1 MNSIEE
7 YEQKKSVLQKN
18 KEQYELLLETAQLKY
33 NKALEELK
41 KMNDSETVDPK
52 QKRKAEA
59 QVEIA
64 AMNVTKRK
72 SVLDKCLENIEFLR
86 PSSIEDM
93 KYRDRQY
100 NEFSNQIKENVPD
113 DLHLCFHGCPI
124 NTAKH
129 IIEDGE
135 ISSSVDRL
143 GTETSYDESDQ
154 VSVTTKNT
162 IETTVQGYSG
172 LTGGEYPAGCIFA
185 IIPKDESEIAS
196 SESSMIIGN
205 VDFKKEPDRLYSII
219 TTPENIE
226 RVSEWAKQAGID
238 ISKIH
243 DYDEFVQMFSKNK
256 KLDILEDAVKES
268 EKTIRT
274 GDLNK
279 QVDNIKQNQQEKTE
293 DKNQQIH

>member
-1 MNSIEE
+1 MNPIEE
-7 YEQKKSVLQKN
+7 YEQRKRILQNN
-18 KEQYELLLETAQLKY
+18 KEQYELLLENAQLKY
-33 NKALEELK
+33 NRALEELK
-41 KMNDSETVDPK
+41 RINDNENVDPK
-52 QKRKAEA
+52 QKRRAEA

-64 AMNVTKRK
+64 ARNVIKRK
-72 SVLDKCLENIEFLR
+72 SVLDTCIENIYFLR
-86 PSSIEDM
+86 PSNIEDM

-100 NEFSNQIKENVPD
+100 KDFPNQIKENLPD

-154 VSVTTKNT
+154 ISVTTKNT

-172 LTGGEYPAGCIFA
+172 LTGGEYPAGCIFV
-185 IIPKDESEIAS
+185 ITPKDESEIAS
-196 SESSMIIGN
+196 SESSMIIEN

-243 DYDEFVQMFSKNK
+243 DYDDFIQMFSKDK
-256 KLDILEDAVKES
+256 RTDLLPDAIENTKEA
-268 EKTIRT
+268 TRT
-274 GDLNK
+274 GEIND
-279 QVDNIKQNQQEKTE
+279 QVDNIKQIQQKNV
-293 DKNQQIH
+293 DRNQQIH